1 MSVDNIEQLL
11 ARAILDLE
19 LKMKHEI
26 RQNSALHLARIE
38 KHNQQLEKRLDIIEA
53 KATLINRDSHG
64 GHPPRNSMQH
74 YSSGT
79 RHSLHT
85 TTTGRVSYYPRS
97 PNLANGHP
105 HHGGGARPT
114 SKRLSAI
121 GSPASTVGYGSGWVP
136 SSAPN
141 VGRSSGGIQQH
152 KNAYERKQYQ
162 SKQPLGTGGNRANL
176 GEKSVNKTPWP
187 SRGGNFTDDVSD
199 ASDDD
204 NSSQTGSESPYSVAK
219 PACKPEDECIDKES
233 EEEGDNVENEEDSE
247 KLIVSCKQQGVLEA
261 DGEDD
266 NASAK
271 IDGGSTGD
279 FEEKENNNNNDDN
292 KIVESSV
299 VVTSTIVTPGA
310 MISPV
315 VGGFGRS
322 RRN

>member
-1 MSVDNIEQLL
+1 
-11 ARAILDLE
+11 
-19 LKMKHEI
+19 
-26 RQNSALHLARIE
+26 
-38 KHNQQLEKRLDIIEA
+38 
-53 KATLINRDSHG
+53 
-64 GHPPRNSMQH
+64 MQH

-121 GSPASTVGYGSGWVP
+121 GSPASTVGYGS
-136 SSAPN
+136 AT
-141 VGRSSGGIQQH
+141 Q
-152 KNAYERKQYQ
+152 NAYERKQYQ

-247 KLIVSCKQQGVLEA
+247 KLIVSCKQQGVLEG

-292 KIVESSV
+292 KVVESSV

>member
-1 MSVDNIEQLL
+1 MSGDNTIEQLL

-19 LKMKHEI
+19 L
-26 RQNSALHLARIE
+26 
-38 KHNQQLEKRLDIIEA
+38 LEA
-53 KATLINRDSHG
+53 LINRDSHG
-64 GHPPRNSMQH
+64 HAPRNSMQH
-74 YSSGT
+74 YSSGG

-105 HHGGGARPT
+105 HHGGGTRPT
-114 SKRLSAI
+114 SKRLSTI

-136 SSAPN
+136 SSAPSN

-152 KNAYERKQYQ
+152 KHAYERKQYQ

-219 PACKPEDECIDKES
+219 PACKPEDECINKET
-233 EEEGDNVENEEDSE
+233 EEEDNVENEEDSE
-247 KLIVSCKQQGVLEA
+247 KLNCKEQGVLEG

-271 IDGGSTGD
+271 MNGGSNVD
-279 FEEKENNNNNDDN
+279 SEEKENNNNDDN
-292 KIVESSV
+292 KVLEPSV